1 MVPCGPVALDLPI
14 VPLKIKQEPEISTR
28 IITKD
33 PVENQSKGAAQW
45 KSDKLFQ
52 LITRLISQWGKQK
65 QTRLKQT
72 EEL

>member
-1 MVPCGPVALDLPI
+1 MVPRGPVALDLPI

-33 PVENQSKGAAQW
+33 PVENQSKGAQW

-52 LITRLISQWGKQK
+52 LITRLISQ
-65 QTRLKQT
+65 
-72 EEL
+72 